1 MGLIGPFFITLGAM
15 RPILSPL
22 IISLL
27 LLSSQLFAQ
36 KPGTAAEPSWIAK
49 TVTDYNLAGSKLLND
64 TKDGYLNLVHERQV
78 DLGSRTTYRRSVLR
92 IVTEAGVQNAS
103 KISAEY
109 DPAYQRLVFHNIRII
124 RDGKTINKLEL
135 SKIKTIRQETELDRS
150 IYNGSVTAVL
160 ILEDVRK
167 GDIIEY
173 AYSLLGFNPVF
184 KDKYSASMQVQYG
197 APVGQILYR
206 IVCPSQR
213 NLTIKP
219 RLTTAAPVVTTE
231 GNNKIYQWE
240 FNHVAALHAQ
250 DDLPSWYDPFP
261 SIQVSEF
268 ASWND
273 ICKWALPLFTCGHA
287 LSPGLKKQVEA
298 IKAAAGDNQEKR
310 VLATLRFVQDEVR
323 YMGIEM
329 GINSHRPHDPDKIF
343 GQRFGDCKDKSFLL
357 CTMLRAMDI
366 DASPVLI
373 NTEEKQ
379 ELRQM
384 LPSPVAFD
392 HCTVR
397 VTLAGKS
404 WWFDPTISFQRGD
417 LTAIAYPDYKCGLVL
432 TDTTTGLTDIP
443 LREPGQVIAKENFTL
458 SDTHGP
464 AKLEVI
470 TTYTGSFA
478 DGIRDEMNSNSL
490 SDLQQNYLNFYSNYY
505 EGAKVAD
512 SLRIEDDDASGKIT
526 TYETYT
532 IDKIWEQ
539 ERGLKKASFEAVLIN
554 SILNKPRERNRT
566 MPVALTYPARY
577 TEQIRIQLP
586 EDWNFD
592 HTPTEVRSPSFQYAS
607 TINGSGRTVNLTYI
621 YETLKDHVP
630 AEETNAYFSNFN
642 KMKDDLGYELSDNSP
657 LTSPGNNSP
666 GIGLNSNLAKS
677 LLCLSLLAGI
687 VFYIRRR

>member
-1 MGLIGPFFITLGAM
+1 M

-22 IISLL
+22 IILL
-27 LLSSQLFAQ
+27 TLISCRSFAQ
-36 KPGTAAEPSWIAK
+36 KPGTAVEPSWIAK
-49 TVTDYNLAGSKLLND
+49 TATDYNLTGSKLLND
-64 TKDGYLNLVHERQV
+64 TKDGYLNLVHEKQV
-78 DLGSRTTYRRSVLR
+78 DLGSRTTYRRSVIR
-92 IVTEAGVQNAS
+92 IVTEAGIQNAS
-103 KISAEY
+103 KVSVEY
-109 DPAYQRLVFHNIRII
+109 DPSYQRLVFHNIRII
-124 RDGKTINKLEL
+124 REGKPINKLEL
-135 SKIKTIRQETELDRS
+135 SKIRTIRQETELDRS

-160 ILEDVRK
+160 FLEDVRK
-167 GDIIEY
+167 GDVIEY

-184 KDKYSASMQVQYG
+184 RDKYSATLQVQYE

-213 NLTIKP
+213 SLTVKP
-219 RLTTAAPVVTTE
+219 RLTAADPVVTAQ
-231 GNNKIYQWE
+231 GNNKVYQWE
-240 FNHVAALHAQ
+240 FTHVAALHAQ

-268 ASWND
+268 TSWND
-273 ICKWALPLFTCGHA
+273 ICKWALPLFTCGHP
-287 LSPGLKKQVEA
+287 LSPGLKRRIEA
-298 IKAAAGDNQEKR
+298 IKATAGDNQEKR
-310 VLATLRFVQDEVR
+310 VLAALRFVQDEVR

-329 GINSHRPHDPDKIF
+329 GINSHKPNDPDKIF

-373 NTEEKQ
+373 NTDEKQ
-379 ELRQM
+379 ELHQT

-397 VTLAGKS
+397 VRLAGKS
-404 WWFDPTISFQRGD
+404 WWFDPTIAFQRGD

-443 LREPGQVIAKENFTL
+443 LQDPGQVIATENFTL
-458 SDTHGP
+458 SEVYGP

-478 DGIRDEMNSNSL
+478 DGMRDEMNNNSL

-505 EGAKVAD
+505 EGTKVAD
-512 SLRIEDDDASGKIT
+512 SLRIEDDEAGGKIT
-526 TYETYT
+526 TYESYT

-539 ERGLKKASFEAVLIN
+539 ERGQKKASFHALLIN
-554 SILNKPRERNRT
+554 SILSKPRERDRK

-577 TEQIRIQLP
+577 TEQIRIQVP

-592 HTPTEVRSPSFQYAS
+592 HTPTEVRTPSFLYTA
-607 TINGSGRTVNLTYI
+607 TTVGSDRTVKLTYV
-621 YETLKDHVP
+621 YQALKDHVP
-630 AEETNAYFSNFN
+630 AEEANVYFSNFD
-642 KMKDDLGYELSDNSP
+642 KMKDDLGYVLSDNSQ
-657 LTSPGNNSP
+657 LTSPGDNSRS
-666 GIGLNSNLAKS
+666 IGLGSNLAKS